1 MGGLALLSTLSDLFA
16 SGAKAKGELSAEAD
30 ARKKLYS
37 DLETSALQREHLRQQ
52 MRLAEYPPNELE
64 RQIRTMEKAMG
75 RPLTDVEKERAFGIA
90 PKESSLKVATKLVQD
105 ANSKTGWSFVSY
117 DPISGAEY
125 SRQLYAPPQRGLIE
139 SETDTTDPV
148 TGLTTV
154 SHRKPILGGQVGAGG
169 GVQKGA
175 PGKATAPTPVGPAT
189 SPSPPAVLTS
199 SGLSPAPAR
208 AGARRSS
215 AGPLAAQKPPQTPP
229 RSAAAAGVPSAALAP
244 ALAARG
250 LDAQG
255 HIPPLKGV
263 PPAVVETA
271 NELLDDKDMDKI
283 KYAKLIPVAA
293 ALARK
298 YGWEQGKFTPKEQV
312 MLRETST
319 FLQRA
324 MTDGSMAVLDEGTV
338 SRLKLMQLIQN
349 PDKEG
354 MLGRGAQTIFAQ
366 GMTPSQVKFVQTYNQ
381 LVGTISG
388 LSQLVRSGRATE
400 ATIERLKAELPNPIT
415 TKNSADAMQRLQ
427 RLMDEI
433 NVAMRKGSFISTG
446 DEVDQ
451 QAREF
456 RERVRQK
463 HAGGASAP
471 R

>member
-16 SGAKAKGELSAEAD
+16 SGAKAKGEVTAETD
-30 ARKKLYS
+30 ERKKLYS
-37 DLETSALQREHLRQQ
+37 ELESAALQRDHLRQQ

-64 RQIRTMEKAMG
+64 KQIRTMEKAMG

-125 SRQLYAPPQRGLIE
+125 SRQLDAPPQRGLIE
-139 SETDTTDPV
+139 SETDTTDPL
-148 TGLTTV
+148 TGQTTV
-154 SHRKPILGGQVGAGG
+154 SHRKPILGGKVGAGG
-169 GVQKGA
+169 GLPAAKSA
-175 PGKATAPTPVGPAT
+175 PAASAPLFPG
-189 SPSPPAVLTS
+189 SPLSALTS
-199 SGLSPAPAR
+199 IALAPPPLRPGQRRQSP
-208 AGARRSS
+208 
-215 AGPLAAQKPPQTPP
+215 AGPLAAKSGSRTPAGSP
-229 RSAAAAGVPSAALAP
+229 AAAPSPASATPAAL
-244 ALAARG
+244 LARG

-263 PPAVVETA
+263 PPAVIETA

-312 MLRETST
+312 MLRETSS

-324 MTDGSMAVLDEGTV
+324 MRDDSMKVLDEGTL
-338 SRLKLMQLIQN
+338 SRLKLAQLIQN

-354 MLGRGAQTIFAQ
+354 FIGRSAQTLIAA
-366 GMTPSQVKFVQTYNQ
+366 GMSPSQVKFIQTYNQ

-415 TKNSADAMQRLQ
+415 TKNSADAQQRLQ

-433 NVAMRKGSFISTG
+433 NLAMRKGSFTSAES
-446 DEVDQ
+446 DPAQKFLEDFRRRQ
-451 QAREF
+451 Q
-456 RERVRQK
+456 
-463 HAGGASAP
+463 GGGSVAP